1 MVTTAQAEADGAAI
15 QARQLVKSFGSFRAL
30 DDMNLTVRRGEILGL
45 VGPNGAG
52 KTTFIRVVAG
62 LLRPTGGEI
71 RVLGLRPGV
80 DVADRIGY
88 MPQTPALYD
97 DLPVVDNLVFFGR
110 LFGLPRDEARRRADE
125 ILEVVALGRKARSLV
140 RDLSGGM
147 RQLASLGCAMVHGP
161 RLLLLDEPTVGI
173 DPVLRMDLWRHF
185 ADLNAGG
192 TTIVVTTH
200 VIPEAERCD
209 RIAMIGSGRV
219 IALGTSDELRARADR
234 RNLDEAYISL
244 RDAARREGER

>member
-1 MVTTAQAEADGAAI
+1 MTGRADDVAIEA
-15 QARQLVKSFGSFRAL
+15 RRLVRTFGSFRAL
-30 DDMNLTVRRGEILGL
+30 DGLDLTVRRGEILGL

-71 RVLGLRPGV
+71 RVLGGRPGV
-80 DVADRIGY
+80 QVAPRIGY
-88 MPQTPALYD
+88 MPQEPALYD

-110 LFGLPRDEARRRADE
+110 LFGLPRHEARRRAEE
-125 ILEVVALGRKARSLV
+125 IVDVVALRSKARTPV

-147 RQLASLGCAMVHGP
+147 RQLASLGCSMVHAP

-173 DPVLRMDLWRHF
+173 DPVLRIDLWRHF
-185 ADLNAGG
+185 ATLNEDG

-209 RIAMIGSGRV
+209 RVAMIGSGRV
-219 IALGTSDELRARADR
+219 IALGTVDELRERAGR
-234 RNLDEAYISL
+234 QNLDEAYIAL